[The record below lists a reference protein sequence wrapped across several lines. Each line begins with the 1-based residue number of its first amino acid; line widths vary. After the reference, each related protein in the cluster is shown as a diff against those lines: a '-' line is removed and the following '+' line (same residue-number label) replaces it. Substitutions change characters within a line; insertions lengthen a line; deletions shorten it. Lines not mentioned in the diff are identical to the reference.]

1 MDNAVTRQ
9 FRLVP
14 IESSIADGLRA
25 TGGIR
30 YTADSKPG
38 YPCRQCLRDAE
49 IGEELILVA
58 YDPFTHDSPYR
69 STSPIFLHAQPCA
82 PVPRADALPELLTVR
97 TLSVR
102 AFDDQA
108 MMTNAEVIEG
118 RDLEETIERFFE
130 DLDVDQIHVHNASPG
145 CWAVT
150 VTRA

>member
-1 MDNAVTRQ
+1 MSNAATRH

-14 IESSIADGLRA
+14 IESSIADRLRA

-30 YTADSKPG
+30 HTADTKPG
-38 YPCRQCLRDAE
+38 YPCRHCLRDAE

-58 YDPFTHDSPYR
+58 YDPFTQDSPYR
-69 STSPIFLHAQPCA
+69 STSPIFLHAEPC
-82 PVPRADALPELLTVR
+82 VPALGSDALPEQLTVR

-118 RDLEETIERFFE
+118 RDLENTIERFFA
-130 DLDVDQIHVHNASPG
+130 DTAVDQIHVHNASPG

>member
-1 MDNAVTRQ
+1 MDNATTPR

-30 YTADSKPG
+30 HTADAKPG

-58 YDPFTHDSPYR
+58 HDPFTQDSPYR
-69 STSPIFLHAQPCA
+69 STSPIFLHAEPC
-82 PVPRADALPELLTVR
+82 VPHLAAEALPEQLTVR

-102 AFDDQA
+102 AFDHQA
-108 MMTNAEVIEG
+108 MMTDAELIEG
-118 RDLEETIERFFE
+118 RDLQDTIERFFQ
-130 DLDVDQIHVHNASPG
+130 DSDVERIHVHNASPG